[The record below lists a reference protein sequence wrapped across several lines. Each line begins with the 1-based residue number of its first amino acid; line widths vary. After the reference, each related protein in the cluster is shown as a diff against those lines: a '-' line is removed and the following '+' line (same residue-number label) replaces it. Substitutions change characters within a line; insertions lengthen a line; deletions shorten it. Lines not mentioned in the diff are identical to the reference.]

1 MICYYNFLISAN
13 EIFIN
18 LTMRIFITHIC
29 PKDKVLEYGL
39 SISASNFNYNLIEG
53 GGFDKVYS
61 IYPGFT
67 KGQLEMIDDDSFE
80 AIYSNWRCKNGIRQ
94 KLARF
99 VEQLKLFKKIS
110 KKSKVWYYNLT
121 TLNLLVILLLRF
133 FKPSVQQNIIILDY
147 TPDLKFNKLVLPIIN
162 KLHGRI
168 SLSTFDKFNRRNFVC
183 LPGVTPKKIEIH
195 PKITTVKKEFL
206 LSGALN
212 QNITMLDMVLDA
224 FSEMPE
230 CTLHLSGILRDC
242 KEKVAEY
249 SKKYPNI
256 IFHGKMPHEDFRHLL
271 ETVTFSL
278 NTRNPDAPENLANFP
293 SKVIEA
299 LLYNRIVISTIDYP
313 QLEGINFILAGSDK
327 ESFKASIKKI
337 FDMDQ
342 AEIMS
347 YANQQQTIHQ
357 KFNAEKW
364 NQIMT
369 QIESDK

>member
-1 MICYYNFLISAN
+1 
-13 EIFIN
+13 
-18 LTMRIFITHIC
+18 MRIYVTHIC
-29 PKDKVLEYGL
+29 PKDKVLDYGL

-67 KGQLEMIDDDSFE
+67 SGKLEKVDDETFE
-80 AIYSNWRCKNGIRQ
+80 AIYSKWRQSNGIRQ

-99 VEQLKLFKKIS
+99 VEQFRLFRKIP

-121 TLNLLVILLLRF
+121 TLNLLTILLLRF
-133 FKPSVQQNIIILDY
+133 FKPSVQQNIILLDY
-147 TPDLKFNKLVLPIIN
+147 TPNLRFNKLVLPIIN
-162 KLHGRI
+162 TLHGRI
-168 SLSTFDKFNRRNFVC
+168 SLSKFDKFNKSNFVC
-183 LPGVTPKKIEIH
+183 LPGVTPKNLETH
-195 PKITTVKKEFL
+195 PKITAPKKEFL

-212 QNITMLDMVLDA
+212 QNITMLGMVLDA
-224 FSEMPE
+224 FREMPE
-230 CTLHLSGILRDC
+230 YTLHLSGILRDC

-278 NTRNPDAPENLANFP
+278 NTRNPQAPENLANFP

-313 QLEGINFILAGSDK
+313 QLEGINYIFVGSDK
-327 ESFKASIKKI
+327 ESFKAGIRKV
-337 FDMDQ
+337 FDMDPID
-342 AEIMS
+342 IMG
-347 YANQQQTIHQ
+347 YANQQEAVHQ
-357 KFNAEKW
+357 KFNAEQW

-369 QIESDK
+369 KIESAK

>member
-1 MICYYNFLISAN
+1 
-13 EIFIN
+13 
-18 LTMRIFITHIC
+18 MRIFVTHIC
-29 PKDKVLEYGL
+29 PKDKILDYGL

-67 KGQLEMIDDDSFE
+67 KGKLEKIDDENFE
-80 AIYSNWRCKNGIRQ
+80 ALYSKWRCAHGIRQ

-99 VEQLKLFKKIS
+99 IEQFELFKKIPS
-110 KKSKVWYYNLT
+110 RSKVWYYNLT
-121 TLNLLVILLLRF
+121 SLNLMIILLLRF

-147 TPDLKFNKLVLPIIN
+147 TPDLKFNRLILPVIN
-162 KLHGRI
+162 SLHGRI
-168 SLSTFDKFNRRNFVC
+168 SLSTFDKFNKSNLVC

-195 PKITTVKKEFL
+195 SKIKSIKKEFL

-212 QNITMLDMVLDA
+212 QNITMLGMVLDA
-224 FSEMPE
+224 FSEMPD

-242 KEKVAEY
+242 KDKVKEY
-249 SKKYPNI
+249 CNKYPNI
-256 IFHGKMPHEDFRHLL
+256 IFHGKMPYDEFRKLL
-271 ETVTFSL
+271 ENTTFSL
-278 NTRNPDAPENLANFP
+278 NTRNPHAPENLANFP

-313 QLEGINFILAGSDK
+313 QLQGINYIKVADDK
-327 ESFKASIKKI
+327 EMFKRDIQRVVNMTQDKLLC
-337 FDMDQ
+337 
-342 AEIMS
+342 
-347 YANQQQTIHQ
+347 YANQQETVHQ

-369 QIESDK
+369 QIESNK